1 LIDINRGLI
10 RVCPSDIVFDSTLY
24 YRHWLEINQCF
35 INHSIGV
42 NMKTLNLEI
51 AELSELSVILG
62 NRIIELEN
70 SNTKNNQM
78 IENIVTRQLG
88 QAKLVLCQINEI
100 LFNHHTS

>member
-1 LIDINRGLI
+1 
-10 RVCPSDIVFDSTLY
+10 
-24 YRHWLEINQCF
+24 
-35 INHSIGV
+35 
-42 NMKTLNLEI
+42 MKTLNLEI

>member
-1 LIDINRGLI
+1 
-10 RVCPSDIVFDSTLY
+10 
-24 YRHWLEINQCF
+24 
-35 INHSIGV
+35 
-42 NMKTLNLEI
+42 MKTLNLEI

-70 SNTKNNQM
+70 SNTKNNKM
-78 IENIVTRQLG
+78 IENIVTRQLR